1 MDRLAGPV
9 RSEEGLVE
17 LLQRID
23 ARLADVSPLGIHT
36 PGDLRWAYR
45 LRDTLLC
52 QRVYV
57 TAMLDYLKQGGKS
70 RGSAMYIDPQG
81 DGIPALPEK
90 YRFRLDGDEHAR
102 VVQEIRWTGS
112 DCAVTWRDVR
122 PMPPEDESFERVWKA
137 YRQRKGI

>member
-1 MDRLAGPV
+1 
-9 RSEEGLVE
+9 
-17 LLQRID
+17 
-23 ARLADVSPLGIHT
+23 
-36 PGDLRWAYR
+36 
-45 LRDTLLC
+45 
-52 QRVYV
+52 
-57 TAMLDYLKQGGKS
+57 MLDYLKQGGKS

-112 DCAVTWRDVR
+112 DCAVTWRGVR

-137 YRQRKGI
+137 YRDRKGI